1 MPALPSSR
9 SCPPSRGC
17 RRATRPRCH
26 SRSWP
31 RLQPAMAAHEALEAP
46 EVQEVALPSK
56 DVELGAGVVVPI
68 GELLCLLTRPLGMG
82 SFGVVWAAHC
92 HGYGEVAIKEI
103 RCTTR
108 VELSRAIYEA
118 QLLWMLGGG
127 GNEHAAPTSHGGSA
141 EPQGLRIPA
150 YVTCDVVEA
159 PEGTS
164 CKVRFAMS
172 RIPGEPL
179 DKFLHGQSSRVM
191 DAGAMTPTS
200 EVVDMACRFSLA
212 LLEQLV
218 PTLEKVAA
226 FAYHRDVNAHNILV
240 NLCADGAGGAPV
252 QPSYGLVDFGLATE
266 ARLWRDPPRS
276 PPADVGPAEKAEP
289 CSQWQ
294 YLDVGGDCRYWP
306 TSAWMQFEVGWEGLA
321 TKGPLCSE
329 YQTHLDFQGLG
340 ITALQTFIEMLPTS
354 PSILTALG
362 LVRLRSAWEEYWE
375 AATRYWTDLLNTFR
389 NNGDWD
395 TLKRE
400 FVAMGVHLDIA
411 SKLGAMRAELDRC
424 TVLCMHAPLES
435 GLRWIPTLFSAL
447 LVLIS
452 AGEERPGPTT
462 WEQVRYC
469 LERCTPEQPRSQLPA
484 PRVRRC
490 GSGSIVLRPGRDDAR
505 RSGPQREQPPNLSQV
520 PIRRLGS
527 ADTPNTCDR
536 RSAGPEGAAPNGT
549 DAGPQQEQLPHSSP
563 AQASGCPV
571 PPNTPCSL
579 PAGREPLQSS
589 GPVRAACVQVD
600 PVTPNAR
607 VRTSSGTRARI
618 APASCGAEAWPQPP
632 EHFRIS
638 DSSSEAPSDSPP
650 DPSLVLRDEGAAAAT
665 ARRQRID
672 SLARRL
678 SGLRHDMGKWAPQ
691 DADRARRLEALGV
704 VLTR

>member
-1 MPALPSSR
+1 MQALPTPR
-9 SCPPSRGC
+9 GCPPSRGC

-31 RLQPAMAAHEALEAP
+31 RLPPAMAAHEVLEAP
-46 EVQEVALPSK
+46 EGQEVALPSK

-68 GELLCLLTRPLGMG
+68 GDLLCLLTRPLGMG
-82 SFGVVWAAHC
+82 SFGVVWEARC
-92 HGYGEVAIKEI
+92 HGYAEVAIKEI

-127 GNEHAAPTSHGGSA
+127 GNEHAAPTSHGSA
-141 EPQGLRIPA
+141 EQGMRIPA

-159 PEGTS
+159 AEGTS

-191 DAGAMTPTS
+191 DTGARTSTS
-200 EVVDMACRFSLA
+200 EVVGMACRFSLA
-212 LLEQLV
+212 LIEQLV

-240 NLCADGAGGAPV
+240 NLCAVGGGGAPV

-276 PPADVGPAEKAEP
+276 PPADAGPAEGAEP

-306 TSAWMQFEVGWEGLA
+306 TSAWMQFEVGWEGVA
-321 TKGPLCSE
+321 AQGPLCLE

-362 LVRLRSAWEEYWE
+362 LMRLRNAWEEYWE
-375 AATRYWTDLLNTFR
+375 AATRYWMDLLNTFR

-400 FVAMGVHLDIA
+400 FVALGVHLDIA

-424 TVLCMHAPLES
+424 TVLCMHAPPES

-447 LVLIS
+447 LLLIS

-469 LERCTPEQPRSQLPA
+469 LERCRPEQPRSQLPA

-490 GSGSIVLRPGRDDAR
+490 GSGSIVLR
-505 RSGPQREQPPNLSQV
+505 L
-520 PIRRLGS
+520 
-527 ADTPNTCDR
+527 
-536 RSAGPEGAAPNGT
+536 
-549 DAGPQQEQLPHSSP
+549 
-563 AQASGCPV
+563 QA
-571 PPNTPCSL
+571 
-579 PAGREPLQSS
+579 
-589 GPVRAACVQVD
+589 D
-600 PVTPNAR
+600 PVTPKAR
-607 VRTSSGTRARI
+607 VRTSSGTRARMSTE
-618 APASCGAEAWPQPP
+618 SCGAEAWPQPP

-638 DSSSEAPSDSPP
+638 DSSSESLPDSPP
-650 DPSLVLRDEGAAAAT
+650 DPSLVLPDEGAAAAAT
-665 ARRQRID
+665 ARRQRIEG
-672 SLARRL
+672 LARQL
-678 SGLRHDMGKWAPQ
+678 SGLRDDMGKWAPQ
-691 DADRARRLEALGV
+691 DADRARRLEAVGV
-704 VLTR
+704 VLAR